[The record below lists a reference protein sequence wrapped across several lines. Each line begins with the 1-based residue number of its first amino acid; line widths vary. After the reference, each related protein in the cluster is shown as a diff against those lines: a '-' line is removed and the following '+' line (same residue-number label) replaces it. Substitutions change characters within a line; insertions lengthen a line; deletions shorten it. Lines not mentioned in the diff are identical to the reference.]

1 MPSELPAELPANL
14 LPSKPAAALSGA
26 VGVGVA
32 IAVGEIASKTL
43 SADPSPLYS
52 VGGAFIDRFAGSLKD
67 IAIQL
72 FGKNDK
78 TALIVGTV
86 IISLC
91 IGALTGIGARRRQW
105 IPLLAFS
112 AFGVF
117 GAWAQTV
124 RADVGILDAC
134 LAAIYAVA
142 IGVACTHLLLRLATP
157 KPATRMVASPKG
169 TPTGSPT
176 SATSPTQSGPDERQE
191 VSLPSRRRFLGT
203 AGGLI
208 VLAYA
213 GMKVAGALAG
223 EDVIAALKNIRIPR
237 PFRRRAL
244 PALQPFKVSG
254 VAEYVTPT
262 SEFYRID
269 TSLRTPNVDASTWR
283 LKIRGLVDTPFEISY
298 AELLA
303 MPSIEE
309 VVTLS
314 CVSNEVGGDLI
325 GNAVW
330 QGVPLTD
337 LLERAGVQAEAE
349 QLFSRSV
356 DGWNSGFPIEA
367 ATDGRVA
374 MVAYAMNGARL
385 PTAHGFPARL
395 VVSGLYGYVS
405 ATKWL
410 DTIELTTWRGANG
423 FWVPRGWS
431 KEGPVKLS
439 SRIDVPRAG
448 SRVKEGMFAL
458 GGVAWSPSI
467 GVSAVEVSIDNG
479 PWQAAELGSVASEHT
494 WVQWR
499 YVWSATA
506 GDHTARVRATDQQGN
521 AQVTANQAPAPNGAT
536 GLHQISFSV

>member
-1 MPSELPAELPANL
+1 MPSERTAGLTADL

-32 IAVGEIASKTL
+32 IAVGEIASKAL
-43 SADPSPLYS
+43 NADPSPLYA

-91 IGALTGIGARRRQW
+91 IGALIGLGARRRQW
-105 IPLLAFS
+105 LPLLAFS

-117 GAWAQTV
+117 GAWAQTA

-134 LAAIYAVA
+134 LTALYAVA
-142 IGVACTHLLLRLATP
+142 IGLACTHLLLRLATP
-157 KPATRMVASPKG
+157 RPRTKMAASATAPSAV
-169 TPTGSPT
+169 SPT
-176 SATSPTQSGPDERQE
+176 SSTRSDQEERQD
-191 VSLPSRRRFLGT
+191 VLLPSRRRFLGT

-213 GMKVAGALAG
+213 GVKVAGALAG
-223 EDVIAALKNIRIPR
+223 EDVIAAVKNIRIPR

-254 VAEYVTPT
+254 VADYVTPT

-283 LKIRGLVDTPFEISY
+283 LKIRGLVDNPIEISY

-314 CVSNEVGGDLI
+314 CVSNEVGGDLV

-330 QGVPLTD
+330 QGVPLSA

-356 DGWNSGFPIEA
+356 DGWTCGFPIEA
-367 ATDGRVA
+367 AADGRVA
-374 MVAYAMNGARL
+374 MVAYAMNGDRL

-410 DTIELTTWRGANG
+410 QTIELTTWQGANG

-439 SRIDVPRAG
+439 SRIDVPRSG

-467 GVSAVEVSIDNG
+467 GVSTVEVSIDNG
-479 PWQAAELGSVASEHT
+479 PWQAAELGNVASEDT

-499 YVWSATA
+499 FLWSATS
-506 GDHTARVRATDQQGN
+506 GTHTARVRATDRNGS

>member
-1 MPSELPAELPANL
+1 MPPERTAGLTADL

-32 IAVGEIASKTL
+32 IAVGEIASKAL
-43 SADPSPLYS
+43 NADPSPLYA

-67 IAIQL
+67 IAIQI

-91 IGALTGIGARRRQW
+91 IGALIGLGARRRRW
-105 IPLLAFS
+105 LPLLALS

-117 GAWAQTV
+117 GAWAQSV

-134 LAAIYAVA
+134 LTAIYGVA
-142 IGVACTHLLLRLATP
+142 IGVACTHLLLHLATP
-157 KPATRMVASPKG
+157 KPLTNLSGSTSQISPAL
-169 TPTGSPT
+169 P
-176 SATSPTQSGPDERQE
+176 AQPDREERQD
-191 VSLPSRRRFLGT
+191 VSLPSRRVFLGT
-203 AGGLI
+203 AAGFIL
-208 VLAYA
+208 LAYSGVKLA
-213 GMKVAGALAG
+213 GLAAG
-223 EDVIAALKNIRIPR
+223 EDVIAAVKNIRIPR

-244 PALQPFKVSG
+244 PALQPFEVSG

-283 LKIRGLVDTPFEISY
+283 LKIRGLVDNPFEISY

-314 CVSNEVGGDLI
+314 CVSNEVGGDLV

-330 QGVPLTD
+330 QGVPLSD

-356 DGWNSGFPIEA
+356 DGWTCGFPIEA
-367 ATDGRVA
+367 AADGRVA
-374 MVAYAMNGARL
+374 MVAYAMNGDRL

-410 DTIELTTWRGANG
+410 ESIELTTWQGANG

-439 SRIDVPRAG
+439 SRIDVPRSG
-448 SRVKEGMFAL
+448 SRLKEGMFAL

-479 PWQAAELGSVASEHT
+479 PWQAAELGNVASEDT

-499 YVWSATA
+499 FLWSATS
-506 GDHTARVRATDQQGN
+506 GTHTARVRATDRNGS

>member
-1 MPSELPAELPANL
+1 MASERTAGLTADL

-32 IAVGEIASKTL
+32 IAVGEIASKAL
-43 SADPSPLYS
+43 NADPSPLYA

-91 IGALTGIGARRRQW
+91 IGALIGLGARRRQW
-105 IPLLAFS
+105 LPLLAFS
-112 AFGVF
+112 AFGVL
-117 GAWAQTV
+117 GAWAQSV

-134 LAAIYAVA
+134 LTALYAVA
-142 IGVACTHLLLRLATP
+142 TGVACTHLLLHLATP
-157 KPATRMVASPKG
+157 KPLTNLSGSASQI
-169 TPTGSPT
+169 SP
-176 SATSPTQSGPDERQE
+176 ALPAQPDREERQDA
-191 VSLPSRRRFLGT
+191 SLPSRRVFLGA

-213 GMKVAGALAG
+213 GMKVAGGLAG
-223 EDVIAALKNIRIPR
+223 EDVIAAVKNIRIPR

-314 CVSNEVGGDLI
+314 CVSNQVGGDLV

-330 QGVPLTD
+330 QGVPLSA

-356 DGWNSGFPIEA
+356 DGWTCGFPIEA
-367 ATDGRVA
+367 AADGRVA
-374 MVAYAMNGARL
+374 MVAYAMNGDRL

-410 DTIELTTWRGANG
+410 ESIELTTWQGANG

-439 SRIDVPRAG
+439 SRIDVPRSG

-467 GVSAVEVSIDNG
+467 GVSTVEVSIDNG
-479 PWQAAELGSVASEHT
+479 PWQSAELGNVASEDT

-499 YVWSATA
+499 FLWSATS
-506 GDHTARVRATDQQGN
+506 GTHTARVRATDQNGN
-521 AQVTANQAPAPNGAT
+521 AQVTAIQSPAPNGAT